1 MFSKSLFAILAA
13 LAVNAQTISTPV
25 SSNQRMRPPKG
36 SEADEAGRCYPV
48 SYVFERIRQN
58 DLADIVEPARFTVSG
73 GQAPYIV

>member
-1 MFSKSLFAILAA
+1 MFSKSLFAVLAA

-36 SEADEAGRCYPV
+36 SEADEAGRCHPV
-48 SYVFERIRQN
+48 SYVYEGSGKK